1 MATSV
6 ATSVQT
12 TMADTQ
18 PRCIQRGYV
27 DVPGGQVH
35 FRLSG
40 DPADIPIVMLHQ
52 TASSSVMF
60 EAVMGRMGPRRC
72 LALDTPGF
80 GSSTAISVVSVGAW
94 ADALS
99 AALERLGVG
108 EMDLVGHHTGAAV
121 ALAIAMS
128 RPDRVRRI
136 ALGGPPLL
144 GTETRE
150 RIARGAAVIER
161 HPDGRHLL
169 ESWQR
174 SAHYAPR
181 GPVELVEREALL
193 LLAAHSPHL
202 AVEAVLDYDVE
213 GAVAS
218 LAIPLLAF
226 AGDADPI
233 IEGLAAVARKRPD
246 ARIEVIPGAG
256 VHVFDERPMD
266 VADMLAAFFD
276 AGRRTD

>member
-1 MATSV
+1 
-6 ATSVQT
+6 
-12 TMADTQ
+12 MADTGAS
-18 PRCIQRGYV
+18 CIQRGYV

-35 FRLSG
+35 FRSSG
-40 DPADIPIVMLHQ
+40 DSADVPIVMLHQ

-60 EAVMGRMGPRRC
+60 EAVMDRLEPRRC

-80 GSSTAISVVSVGAW
+80 GSSTAIPVVSIEAW
-94 ADALS
+94 AGTLS
-99 AALERLGVG
+99 AALERLGVQ
-108 EMDLVGHHTGAAV
+108 ELDLVGHHTGAAV
-121 ALAIAMS
+121 AVAIATS
-128 RPDRVRRI
+128 RSGRVRRI

-144 GTETRE
+144 GGQARE
-150 RIARGAAVIER
+150 RIARGATAIER

-193 LLAAHSPHL
+193 LLTAHSPHL
-202 AVEAVLDYDVE
+202 AVQAVLDYDVE

-233 IEGLAAVARKRPD
+233 IEGLAAVADMRPD
-246 ARIEVIPGAG
+246 ARIEVIPDAG
-256 VHVFDERPMD
+256 VHAFDERPMD